1 MNPTQKEAS
10 KPLLL
15 PSLIEKFFG
24 YSPSTPHF
32 NLKSLILNN
41 SFIFLKN
48 FCQFFYKCDTYVY
61 IEYFTLY

>member
-32 NLKSLILNN
+32 NLKSHSFLFPTNSLQNLNIWE
-41 SFIFLKN
+41 F
-48 FCQFFYKCDTYVY
+48 
-61 IEYFTLY
+61 